1 MEAQAEGSLQEGG
14 GTVGQALRTGRVRE
28 GRVGA
33 RPGQEGPVGGA
44 SRAVL
49 KTGLVCAGGW

>member
-28 GRVGA
+28 GH
-33 RPGQEGPVGGA
+33 VGGA